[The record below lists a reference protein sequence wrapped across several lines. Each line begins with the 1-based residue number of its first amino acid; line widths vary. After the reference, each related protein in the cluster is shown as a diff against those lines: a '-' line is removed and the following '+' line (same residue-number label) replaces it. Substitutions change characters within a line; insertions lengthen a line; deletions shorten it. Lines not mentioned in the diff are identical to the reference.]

1 MDQQQSPGFYSILSM
16 RLTRIISLMI
26 LWYALMQQHL
36 ALILLTAGILFISYM
51 SLLWT
56 KYAHKHLSVEVIPEN
71 RRLYPSQGCRV
82 TLTLKNEKFLPVW
95 CELEISLNEHVLMSG
110 SSRLKTFVFS
120 HEQQHLE
127 RVITPEKRGVYALGS
142 TGLKAGDPFGLL
154 SRRKLI
160 PLAGELI
167 VYPRKRAARFPSL
180 QFQEFFGLSVTKEL
194 VEDPCWYEGTR
205 DYTGTKPARNINWKA
220 SARLGSLQE
229 KVFESTS
236 HRKILLVLDV
246 REYREH
252 GSEDKFELMIE
263 AAAALARRLSENGSS
278 FAAVING
285 ALIGDFPPNLP
296 LERGP
301 EHLGVLLEM
310 LARSTS
316 RPLRELI
323 PLTSRPEFRGA
334 GIAYFGYRVP
344 EISEIAP
351 DVRAPLLYIC
361 TYLDEPGDP
370 YYTSGEVLT

>member
-1 MDQQQSPGFYSILSM
+1 
-16 RLTRIISLMI
+16 
-26 LWYALMQQHL
+26 
-36 ALILLTAGILFISYM
+36 
-51 SLLWT
+51 
-56 KYAHKHLSVEVIPEN
+56 
-71 RRLYPSQGCRV
+71 
-82 TLTLKNEKFLPVW
+82 
-95 CELEISLNEHVLMSG
+95 
-110 SSRLKTFVFS
+110 
-120 HEQQHLE
+120 
-127 RVITPEKRGVYALGS
+127 
-142 TGLKAGDPFGLL
+142 
-154 SRRKLI
+154 
-160 PLAGELI
+160 
-167 VYPRKRAARFPSL
+167 
-180 QFQEFFGLSVTKEL
+180 
-194 VEDPCWYEGTR
+194 
-205 DYTGTKPARNINWKA
+205 
-220 SARLGSLQE
+220 
-229 KVFESTS
+229 
-236 HRKILLVLDV
+236 
-246 REYREH
+246 
-252 GSEDKFELMIE
+252 MIE